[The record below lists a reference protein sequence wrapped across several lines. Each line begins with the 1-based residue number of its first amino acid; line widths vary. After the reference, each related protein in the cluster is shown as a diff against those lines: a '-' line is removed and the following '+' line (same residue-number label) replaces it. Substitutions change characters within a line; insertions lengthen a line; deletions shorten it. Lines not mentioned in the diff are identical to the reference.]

1 MKKDSLIAIPARMKS
16 SRFPGKPLALISG
29 KPMIFHVIDRCR
41 ETKLPFPIYVCTD
54 STEIFD
60 MVESYGANGFM
71 TGEHPT
77 GSDRVA
83 EMANVI
89 GAEFVINVQGDEP
102 IIDPLDIV
110 KTHDF
115 LVSDK
120 YSVVTGFSPLSAT
133 QDFNDVNT
141 IKIVKDNFDK
151 LLYISRASIPGQK
164 IGAFEGKAHRQICLY
179 GYTSSALKDFAKFN
193 RGSLELSED
202 HELLRFLENGIN
214 VGLVELSDSSIPVDL
229 PSDVLLV
236 EAAMK
241 DRPLYQ
247 P

>member
-1 MKKDSLIAIPARMKS
+1 MRKDSLIAIPARMKS

-29 KPMIFHVIDRCR
+29 KPMIYHVIDRCR

-60 MVESYGANGFM
+60 MVESYGVNGFM

-115 LVSDK
+115 LVSSK
-120 YSVVTGFSPLSAT
+120 HSVVTGFSSLSDT

-141 IKIVKDNFDK
+141 IKIVKDNFNN
-151 LLYISRASIPGQK
+151 LLYVSRAAIPGQK
-164 IGAFEGKAHRQICLY
+164 IGAVEGRAYRQICLY
-179 GYTSSALKDFAKFN
+179 GYTASALKDFAKFN

-202 HELLRFLENGIN
+202 HELLRFLENGIK
-214 VGLVELSDSSIPVDL
+214 VGLVELSDASIPVDL

-241 DRPLYQ
+241 DQPLY
-247 P
+247 

>member
-1 MKKDSLIAIPARMKS
+1 MKS
-16 SRFPGKPLALISG
+16 SRFPGKPLELISG
-29 KPMIFHVIDRCR
+29 KPMIYHVIDRCR

-60 MVESYGANGFM
+60 MVESYGVNAFM

-102 IIDPLDIV
+102 IIDPCDIV
-110 KTHDF
+110 KTYDF
-115 LVSDK
+115 LVNSR
-120 YSVVTGFSPLSAT
+120 YSVVTGFSSLGDS
-133 QDFNDVNT
+133 QDLHDANT
-141 IKIVKDNFDK
+141 IKIVKDNFNT
-151 LLYISRASIPGQK
+151 LLYVSRAAIPGKK
-164 IGAFEGKAHRQICLY
+164 IGAVEGKAYRQICLY
-179 GYTSSALKDFAKFN
+179 GYTSSALKDFLMFN

-202 HELLRFLENGIN
+202 HELLRFLENGID
-214 VGLVELSDSSIPVDL
+214 VGLVELSDASIPVDQ
-229 PSDVLLV
+229 PSDILLV

-241 DRPLYQ
+241 DRSFY
-247 P
+247 

>member
-1 MKKDSLIAIPARMKS
+1 MEKDSLIAIPARMKS

-29 KPMIFHVIDRCR
+29 KPMIYHVIDRCR

-60 MVESYGANGFM
+60 MVESYGVHGFM

-89 GAEFVINVQGDEP
+89 GAEFVLNVQGDEP
-102 IIDPLDIV
+102 IIDPRDIV
-110 KTHDF
+110 RTHDF
-115 LVSDK
+115 LVSSK
-120 YSVVTGFSPLSAT
+120 HSVVTGFSSLSDT
-133 QDFNDVNT
+133 KDFNDVNT
-141 IKIVKDNFDK
+141 IKIVKDNFDN
-151 LLYISRASIPGQK
+151 LLYVSRAAIPGK
-164 IGAFEGKAHRQICLY
+164 KVSAVEGKAYRQICLY
-179 GYTSSALKDFAKFN
+179 GYTASALKNFATFN

-202 HELLRFLENGIN
+202 HELLRFLENGID
-214 VGLVELSDSSIPVDL
+214 VGLIELSDASIPVDVPADL
-229 PSDVLLV
+229 LLV

-241 DRPLYQ
+241 DRSL
-247 P
+247 